1 MMRVAVTLLAALLL
15 AGSSAVLAEG
25 PAAPNAAADAACHCK
40 VCDPSVCCKVPTG
53 FAPLDQKCTS
63 SCREEHWAAGDGGK
77 CEPRADCCR

>member
-1 MMRVAVTLLAALLL
+1 MRLAIAVLVAISLAR
-15 AGSSAVLAEG
+15 SSAVLAEEQ
-25 PAAPNAAADAACHCK
+25 PAAKAAADAACHCR

-53 FAPLDQKCTS
+53 FAPLDQKCGS